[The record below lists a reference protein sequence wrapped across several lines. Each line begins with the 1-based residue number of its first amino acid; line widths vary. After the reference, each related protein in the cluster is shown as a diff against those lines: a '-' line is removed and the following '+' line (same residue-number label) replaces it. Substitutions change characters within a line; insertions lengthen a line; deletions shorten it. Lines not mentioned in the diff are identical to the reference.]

1 MTVLPGFGAQP
12 TQPYYADAG
21 GYVRTVRIGT
31 DPAAGGRVPTVATA
45 TSRAVLR
52 QAEVARLPNGAAFQL
67 SVNLTPAPVV
77 VRHNNLAAAY
87 AQIDRPG
94 RQPLSMWANPQLEQ
108 ITLEATIVSDT
119 KPGYGSCE
127 DKLGWL
133 RAIALMP
140 TDVIF
145 AYGNVSSSRRWRV
158 TDFSY
163 ESVMRDPDT
172 DYIVRARASITLTE
186 QVRPRQL
193 VPGFQVLKDVPQSR
207 NQPAASGGGGNPG
220 ATTPEQ
226 RGTKDCMTTTDAEA
240 IARCADNAGKPVTT
254 PST

>member
-1 MTVLPGFGAQP
+1 MTFAPLPQSA
-12 TQPYYADAG
+12 YYVDAR

-31 DPAAGGRVPTVATA
+31 DPAAGGNVPTVATPTA
-45 TSRAVLR
+45 RAVLR
-52 QAEVARLPNGAAFQL
+52 QATVARLPNGAAFQL

-87 AQIDRPG
+87 AQVDRPG

-119 KPGYGSCE
+119 NPGYSSCE

-145 AYGNVSSSRRWRV
+145 AYGNVSSSKRWRI

-163 ESVMRDPDT
+163 ESVLRDPDT
-172 DYIVRARASITLTE
+172 DFIVRARASITLTE
-186 QVRPRQL
+186 QVGQRQI
-193 VPGFQVLKDVPQSR
+193 VPGFQVLKDVPASR
-207 NQPAASGGGGNPG
+207 QEAPRSGGGSSSNPG
-220 ATTPEQ
+220 ATTPDQ
-226 RGTKDCMTTTDAEA
+226 RHAQDCMTTTDPEA
-240 IARCADNAGKPVTT
+240 IARCADAAGAPKTVTG
-254 PST
+254 P